1 MACGL
6 PMKPIVKLPG
16 TAAMPSPTD
25 RPSPRRLALA
35 LALIGAAHGSG
46 SRAAEPVELPEV
58 VVHSGSEPDGSA
70 ASGYRLPRVGLGP
83 LGELRPQDAPFSIGT
98 VSGEQLRNQQASN
111 TGEALK
117 YLPTVYTNTGASQIT
132 PYFTLRGFTA
142 STWTANMA
150 LDGMR
155 SFAVYE
161 ALDDKAALEVLNG
174 AAGFLYGITSPA
186 GMINY
191 VSKRPSPTPLATL
204 GVGLY
209 DRQLYATAD
218 FGGPLGSNGDLAYRL
233 NLGYGDPGRSG
244 VEHQSQERS
253 LVSGNLDWR
262 VNDDLKL
269 GFEASHAH
277 RRLDYAQA
285 LFMTT
290 AAIGIPRA
298 PASSDNWGAPYSFA
312 DDTTARL
319 GARAEWRLDEVFKLR
334 AQLRYT
340 DSERAYLLNR
350 QVWQNAALDYKWR
363 VDANAGFHTTVA
375 QANLFLDAE
384 FASGPLRHKVSGGV
398 SADDF
403 DAGDNGY
410 RGTTYATVYPGNL
423 YATPGY
429 RAWSQPPAGTSSAER
444 THYRSA
450 LLSDRIGL
458 GEHWEVLLGLTRA
471 SIDSA
476 TTATTAAGVAT
487 TSDYD
492 QARTTP
498 ALSLIYRPLPALS
511 TYLSYNEA
519 LQKGFIAPAGTANAG
534 SAFAPFVGRQ
544 KEAGAKAGLAGIELA
559 LAWFTIEQ
567 ANQYVDPATN
577 LASQAGRETHR
588 GWEFSAGG
596 RLGRYLAFGGGF
608 TALTARIDRAAA
620 NFGKTPQGVPEL
632 MARLFV
638 EYDLP
643 GVPGLTLTGGVSHT
657 GKLPWDA
664 ANTLYVDAVTLFD
677 AGLRYRQAIA
687 GQATTWR
694 LNVANLTDRDYW
706 TTRSGILYPGAPRL
720 LALSAT
726 VDF

>member
-1 MACGL
+1 MTV
-6 PMKPIVKLPG
+6 IVIPPEN
-16 TAAMPSPTD
+16 AAMFQPLPHRNVVALVLLGAGACPS
-25 RPSPRRLALA
+25 
-35 LALIGAAHGSG
+35 GFAAD
-46 SRAAEPVELPEV
+46 AVELPEV
-58 VVHSGSEPDGSA
+58 VVRSGSEPDGSA

-83 LGELRPQDAPFSIGT
+83 LGDLRQQDAPFSIGT
-98 VSGEQLRNQQASN
+98 VSSEQIRNQQASN
-111 TGEALK
+111 TSEALK

-132 PYFTLRGFTA
+132 PYFTLRGFSA
-142 STWTANMA
+142 STWSYNMA

-161 ALDDKAALEVLNG
+161 ALDDKATIEVLSG
-174 AAGFLYGITSPA
+174 AAGFLYGVTSPA

-191 VSKRPSPTPLATL
+191 VSKRPSATPFAEL
-204 GVGLY
+204 GAGLY
-209 DRQLYATAD
+209 DRQLYGTAD
-218 FGGPLGSNGDLAYRL
+218 FGGPLDTGGDLTYRV
-233 NLGYGDPGRSG
+233 NLAYGDPGRSG
-244 VEHQSQERS
+244 IEHQSQERM
-253 LVSGNLDWR
+253 LASGSLDWR
-262 VNDDLKL
+262 INDDLKL

-290 AAIGIPRA
+290 TAIGIPRA
-298 PASSDNWGAPYSFA
+298 PQTSDNWGAPYTFA

-319 GARAEWRLDEVFKLR
+319 GARAEWRLNDVFKLR

-363 VDANAGFHTTVA
+363 VDANAEFHTTVA
-375 QANLFLDAE
+375 QAALFVDAG
-384 FASGPLRHKVSGGV
+384 FASGPLRHQFSAGF

-403 DAGDNGY
+403 AADNNGY
-410 RGTTYATVYPGNL
+410 RGTTYATIYAGNL
-423 YATPGY
+423 YATPNY
-429 RAWSQPPAGTSSAER
+429 RAWSLPPVGASSAEQ
-444 THYRSA
+444 THYRTQ
-450 LLSDRIGL
+450 LLADRIAF
-458 GEHWEVLLGLTRA
+458 GERWEVLLGLTRA

-487 TSDYD
+487 TTDYD

-498 ALSLIYRPLPALS
+498 ALSLSYKPLPALT
-511 TYLSYNEA
+511 TYLTYVEA
-519 LQKGFIAPAGTANAG
+519 LQKGFAAPAGTANAG
-534 SAFAPFVGRQ
+534 SVFAPFVSRQ
-544 KEAGAKAGLAGIELA
+544 KEAGAKAGLAGVDLA
-559 LAWFTIEQ
+559 LAWFTIAQ
-567 ANQYVDPATN
+567 ANQYVDPLTN
-577 LASQAGRETHR
+577 LASQDGRETHR
-588 GWEFSAGG
+588 GWEFTAAG
-596 RLGRYLAFGGGF
+596 RLGRYLSFGGGF
-608 TALTARIDRAAA
+608 TALTATIDRASA
-620 NFGKTPQGVPEL
+620 NLGKTPQGVPEH

-677 AGLRYRQAIA
+677 AGLRHRQVLA

-694 LNVANLTDRDYW
+694 LNIANLTDRDYW

-720 LALSAT
+720 VALSAS
-726 VDF
+726 VAF